1 MPIGPKIASGKFIRP
16 PRVLPGKLG
25 RGPNRLTRLQRHL
38 LTRVP
43 TGLAVH
49 EVYLVAL
56 RHYLLHLA
64 GKCHARILLPLLL
77 YLFPRLRALGHYI
90 LYLHRGHS
98 AWLLAKT
105 AWSECEC
112 QGECGST
119 YCSR

>member
-1 MPIGPKIASGKFIRP
+1 
-16 PRVLPGKLG
+16 
-25 RGPNRLTRLQRHL
+25 LTW
-38 LTRVP
+38 VP

-64 GKCHARILLPLLL
+64 GKCHAGILLPLLL
-77 YLFPRLRALGHYI
+77 YLFSRLCALGHYI